1 MFGHGPVYPNFMGQV
16 AKKKKKTKLNLDVR
30 NVFAGSHDEEE
41 EEEEGCCTSYGF
53 PKTLTCQARVYNNE
67 ECSED

>member
-1 MFGHGPVYPNFMGQV
+1 
-16 AKKKKKTKLNLDVR
+16 LDVR

-41 EEEEGCCTSYGF
+41 EEEEEDCCTSYGF

>member
-1 MFGHGPVYPNFMGQV
+1 MT
-16 AKKKKKTKLNLDVR
+16 KKKKKKKKK
-30 NVFAGSHDEEE
+30 AAAQA
-41 EEEEGCCTSYGF
+41 SYGF

>member
-1 MFGHGPVYPNFMGQV
+1 MG
-16 AKKKKKTKLNLDVR
+16 
-30 NVFAGSHDEEE
+30 NVFAGSHD

-67 ECSED
+67 ECREH

>member
-1 MFGHGPVYPNFMGQV
+1 MF
-16 AKKKKKTKLNLDVR
+16 
-30 NVFAGSHDEEE
+30 FAGSDTEHRWDDE

-53 PKTLTCQARVYNNE
+53 PKTLTCHARVYNNG

>member
-1 MFGHGPVYPNFMGQV
+1 MFLQGHMLS
-16 AKKKKKTKLNLDVR
+16 TRWD
-30 NVFAGSHDEEE
+30 DEEEE

-67 ECSED
+67 ECSKN